1 MVERVRAGAEPTWL
15 AQQFGPSA
23 ETIRN
28 WVRQADRD
36 ERRQSAVPAAAL
48 HDELA
53 KLRLENR
60 RLREERDILA
70 KAVALFARHASPASD
85 G

>member
-1 MVERVRAGAEPTWL
+1 MVDLVRAGAEPAQL

-28 WVRQADRD
+28 WVRQADRN
-36 ERRQSAVPAAAL
+36 ERHQLAAPTAIL
-48 HDELA
+48 YDELA

-70 KAVALFARHASPASD
+70 KAVALFARHTSHTS
-85 G
+85 GG